1 MTTGPGTKQDFTP
14 LSATPMEVANTPS
27 GRSRRVQQQTVV
39 LLILLCV
46 SAGAIFG
53 MRKLGM
59 RAGIAFGDQGVIDYT
74 PPDSE
79 KARTYER
86 IMGDLQRI
94 QTPLDVALGEFGKSP
109 FMLQQ
114 PVRTVSA
121 PAPAEDAAARAAAE
135 ASRRAAQRLADLRQK
150 AGALRLHGVVAGSQP
165 LARIDGGTFRI
176 GDRVAGDFTITGI
189 EGRAITMTADG
200 HQFIVSLEQTPSGPK
215 SPPMKI
221 GKPRG
226 K

>member
-1 MTTGPGTKQDFTP
+1 MTTGPAPKQEFAP
-14 LSATPMEVANTPS
+14 LSATPMEVANAPS
-27 GRSRRVQQQTVV
+27 SRSRRIQQQTVV

-46 SAGAIFG
+46 SAGAIIG

-59 RAGIAFGDQGVIDYT
+59 RAGIAFGEEGVIDYT

-86 IMGDLQRI
+86 IMGDLHRI

-114 PVRTVSA
+114 AARTVST
-121 PAPAEDAAARAAAE
+121 PPPAEDAAARAAAE
-135 ASRRAAQRLADLRQK
+135 ASRRAAQRLNELREK
-150 AGALRLHGVVAGSQP
+150 AGTLRLHGVVAGTQP
-165 LARIDGGTFRI
+165 LARINGETFRI
-176 GDRVAGDFTITGI
+176 GDRVGGDFRIAKI
-189 EGRAITMTADG
+189 EGRSVTVTADG
-200 HQFIVSLEQTPSGPK
+200 HEFVVSLEQVQSGPK
-215 SPPMKI
+215 APPMKI

-226 K
+226 R